1 MKKIA
6 CLAVLILSLGGCADM
21 SPLTDLSQ
29 SVGLGGSSD
38 SIVFIDAS
46 VFDQSLSNQLGT
58 KAQKVEVVNAKP
70 FPLNQIPDRLGKWLS
85 AVVNG
90 KGRLS
95 VEPKPQFKALSIDWV
110 IGLLPTVR
118 DMVQD
123 QFTYSPAKNYN
134 VTLYHNQSSG
144 LVERVVFER
153 KETASTTGTT
163 TNILPQLG
171 SGTQTNGSK

>member
-6 CLAVLILSLGGCADM
+6 CLAVFILSLGGCADM
-21 SPLTDLSQ
+21 APVTDLSQ
-29 SVGLGGSSD
+29 AIGLGSSSD

-46 VFDQSLSNQLGT
+46 VFDQSLSNQLSS

-70 FPLNQIPDRLGKWLS
+70 FALNQIPDRLGKWLS

-95 VEPKPQFKALSIDWV
+95 VEPKPQFKTLSIDWV

-123 QFTYSPAKNYN
+123 QFTYAPAKNYN
-134 VTLYHNQSSG
+134 VTMYHNQSTG

-153 KETASTTGTT
+153 KDSVSTT